1 MEAACQA
8 SNSVPAKSVS
18 SSSASKAAHWPPIAF
33 VVVAT
38 LVEATSADVVAISA
52 DVVAASADVATL
64 VEATSADVVA
74 AGGPAVVVVVVVS
87 AASVVVSPPHAPQ
100 DLAQLKSM

>member
-1 MEAACQA
+1 METACQA
-8 SNSVPAKSVS
+8 SKSVPAKSVS
-18 SSSASKAAHWPPIAF
+18 FSSVSKAAHWAPFAF

-74 AGGPAVVVVVVVS
+74 GGPAVVVVVVS

-100 DLAQLKSM
+100 DLAQWKSM